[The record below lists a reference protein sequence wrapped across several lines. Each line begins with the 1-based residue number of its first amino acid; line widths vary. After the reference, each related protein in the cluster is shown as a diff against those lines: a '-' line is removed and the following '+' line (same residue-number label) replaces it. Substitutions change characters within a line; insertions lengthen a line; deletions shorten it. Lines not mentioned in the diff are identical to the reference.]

1 VGVLEHSIFLQVYI
15 AETKTVEEEAVG
27 FGDGHAVEFLNSD
40 NFLLFL
46 HVLHC
51 FLDHAVRSLNVEGN
65 ALGYLVRADLFFP

>member
-1 VGVLEHSIFLQVYI
+1 MGVLEHSIFLQVYI
-15 AETKTVEEEAVG
+15 AEAKTVEEEAVG
-27 FGDGHAVEFLNSD
+27 FSNRHAVEFFNGD

-46 HVLHC
+46 HVLHG